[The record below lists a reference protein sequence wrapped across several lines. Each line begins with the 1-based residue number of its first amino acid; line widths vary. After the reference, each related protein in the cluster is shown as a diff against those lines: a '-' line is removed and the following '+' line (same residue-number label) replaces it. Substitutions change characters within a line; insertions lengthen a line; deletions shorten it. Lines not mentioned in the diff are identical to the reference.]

1 MRTRP
6 MRTRLQSLGAPVRL
20 AAFVAGLAVIGGAA
34 ALAGAATGSGRV
46 AEPAQHGEDMGM
58 EAVGAAAH
66 STATQSR
73 ASGLSSVAGG
83 YRFVSTQT
91 TLPLARSTTFAFRI
105 IDREGR
111 AVRNVDLDGG
121 VRVHLIVVRRD
132 FAGYLHVHPV
142 LGADGSWRVPLT
154 LAAPGAY
161 RAFADFEIDGT
172 KTVLGRDIFVPGSF
186 SPAPLP
192 APAGATAVDGFRVDL
207 THAPLHAGL
216 ATKLHFAISR
226 DGRPV
231 PSFDAYVGQRGHLV
245 ALRDG
250 DLSYSH
256 VHPEPDAAVGEIV
269 FHASLP
275 SAGRY
280 RLYLQFKVHG
290 VVHTAPFTIE
300 VAR

>member
-1 MRTRP
+1 
-6 MRTRLQSLGAPVRL
+6 MRTRLQTLGAPARL
-20 AAFVAGLAVIGGAA
+20 AAFAAGLAVVGGAA
-34 ALAGAATGSGRV
+34 ALAGAATGSERV
-46 AEPAQHGEDMGM
+46 AEPAQRGDAMGM
-58 EAVGAAAH
+58 DAVGAADH
-66 STATQSR
+66 STAQSR

-91 TLPLARSTTFAFRI
+91 TLPLGRSTTFAFRI

-111 AVRNVDLDGG
+111 PVRNVDLDGG

-161 RAFADFEIDGT
+161 RAFADFEIDGM
-172 KTVLGRDIFVPGSF
+172 KTVLGRDLFVPGSF

-192 APAGATAVDGFRVDL
+192 APASATAVDGFRVDL
-207 THAPLHAGL
+207 AHAPLHAGV

-226 DGRPV
+226 NGRPV

-280 RLYLQFKVHG
+280 RLFLQFKVRG